1 MVLTSYRHGFHHGA
15 VSAWSC
21 WLSAEKKVSTQDKH
35 LQESRSRKETNCL
48 IGNDWHPVSFANPF
62 FSGSSPRSFCP
73 SLYEPPVSFRTKL
86 TSPAFYNLVLM
97 HSHLDPDM
105 CLVSSFYNISWLN
118 LLFIIAFQSHWFFGI
133 SLLGIGLW
141 GQSKAVYCQGL
152 SLKDLVR
159 KQLFSLGYCQI
170 SRKLPL
176 FRWK

>member
-48 IGNDWHPVSFANPF
+48 IGNDWHTVSFANPF

-86 TSPAFYNLVLM
+86 TSPTFYNLVLM

-105 CLVSSFYNISWLN
+105 CPSQQFLQHFLAELAVHHCIPESLILWNKSTGHRALRSIK
-118 LLFIIAFQSHWFFGI
+118 G
-133 SLLGIGLW
+133 SLL
-141 GQSKAVYCQGL
+141 
-152 SLKDLVR
+152 
-159 KQLFSLGYCQI
+159 
-170 SRKLPL
+170 SRFEFKGPC
-176 FRWK
+176 